1 MTQMKKEIHYMLW
14 YRFYKER
21 KIKIFSKKTKK
32 RFVAEIKVCIDL
44 NI

>member
-1 MTQMKKEIHYMLW
+1 MKK
-14 YRFYKER
+14 
-21 KIKIFSKKTKK
+21 KIITCYDTGSIKKDKNSFQKTKK